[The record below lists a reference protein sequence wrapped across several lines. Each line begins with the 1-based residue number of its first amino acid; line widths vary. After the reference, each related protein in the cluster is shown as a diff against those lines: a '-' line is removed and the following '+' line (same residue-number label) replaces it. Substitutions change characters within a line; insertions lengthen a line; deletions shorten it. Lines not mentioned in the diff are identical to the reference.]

1 MFESQIRPDV
11 RLGLELVN
19 ASDTFP
25 AGTAV
30 GAVVAVLIAAG
41 AWETPARWW
50 FRPVQE
56 CGHGGVCICVSSS
69 QCVPKLLLLLVAKA
83 LGQYVC

>member
-25 AGTAV
+25 AGAAV

-50 FRPVQE
+50 FRPVQNVSRQISVWISYPD
-56 CGHGGVCICVSSS
+56 GGMCVLYH
-69 QCVPKLLLLLVAKA
+69 P
-83 LGQYVC
+83 